1 MRLRSRTGAYAT
13 LVLSIF
19 HPVFF
24 SLSLHLSFSLVS
36 HNLRSPVLVS
46 LPRLGY
52 SRSLTPNRRVSINRS
67 YLPSFPTN
75 TFARSARR
83 KIIKN
88 DRDNFNKPV
97 FQSQSKAKSTLARY
111 SSVLEDPSSVISNT
125 RDPSILHSF
134 PHPIL
139 FSFDKILS
147 TFLSFRRWIPVSDVS
162 FSFRSFLLSL
172 STNFT
177 KSAEEISNDNAI
189 YQSLVHPFIRISL
202 NFSRCRDSI
211 FASLFPTTLSNWHPV
226 TGGAGLIDIDRHR
239 EQRSSIPNE
248 HSFFPLST
256 IKSVIGKY
264 VLMFLFLCSSIV
276 NICRSRNASNKLNVV
291 EKR

>member
-75 TFARSARR
+75 TFARSPRR

-125 RDPSILHSF
+125 RDPSILHSRIHF
-134 PHPIL
+134 PTRYYSRSIK
-139 FSFDKILS
+139 SS
-147 TFLSFRRWIPVSDVS
+147 RRWIPVRVVSDVS

-177 KSAEEISNDNAI
+177 KSWAEEISNDNAI

-211 FASLFPTTLSNWHPV
+211 FASLFPTTLSN
-226 TGGAGLIDIDRHR
+226 
-239 EQRSSIPNE
+239 
-248 HSFFPLST
+248 
-256 IKSVIGKY
+256 
-264 VLMFLFLCSSIV
+264 
-276 NICRSRNASNKLNVV
+276 
-291 EKR
+291 

>member
-24 SLSLHLSFSLVS
+24 SLSLHLSSSLVS

-75 TFARSARR
+75 TFARSPRR

-111 SSVLEDPSSVISNT
+111 SSVLEDPSPVISNT

-147 TFLSFRRWIPVSDVS
+147 TLDPRSCRKWRKFLL
-162 FSFRSFLLSL
+162 SFLLSL

-239 EQRSSIPNE
+239 EQRPSIPNE

-256 IKSVIGKY
+256 IKRVIGKY

>member
-1 MRLRSRTGAYAT
+1 M
-13 LVLSIF
+13 
-19 HPVFF
+19 
-24 SLSLHLSFSLVS
+24 
-36 HNLRSPVLVS
+36 
-46 LPRLGY
+46 
-52 SRSLTPNRRVSINRS
+52 
-67 YLPSFPTN
+67 
-75 TFARSARR
+75 
-83 KIIKN
+83 
-88 DRDNFNKPV
+88 
-97 FQSQSKAKSTLARY
+97 
-111 SSVLEDPSSVISNT
+111 ISNT

-239 EQRSSIPNE
+239 EQRPSIPNE

-256 IKSVIGKY
+256 IKRVIGKY

-291 EKR
+291 EER